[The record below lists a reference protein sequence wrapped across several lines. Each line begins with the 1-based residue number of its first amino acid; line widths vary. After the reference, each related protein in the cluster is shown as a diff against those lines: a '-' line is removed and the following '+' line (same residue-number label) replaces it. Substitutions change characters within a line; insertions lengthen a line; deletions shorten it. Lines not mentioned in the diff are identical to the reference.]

1 MANDFGLRA
10 SEIKEVLL
18 SEIQNYG
25 EELKSEEIG
34 EILEVK
40 DGVARIY
47 GLTKGQYSS
56 DKNSGLVAL

>member
-34 EILEVK
+34 CLL
-40 DGVARIY
+40 Y
-47 GLTKGQYSS
+47 TS
-56 DKNSGLVAL
+56 DAADE